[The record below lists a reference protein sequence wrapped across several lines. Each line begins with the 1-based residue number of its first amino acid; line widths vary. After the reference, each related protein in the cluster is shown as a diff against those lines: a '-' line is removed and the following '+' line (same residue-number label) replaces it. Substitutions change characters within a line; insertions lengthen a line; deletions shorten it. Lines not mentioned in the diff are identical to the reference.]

1 MKSQQR
7 MPSTDAASCVNFL
20 SMKSAN
26 SSMRPSRA
34 KRSRS
39 ANRSTTNILQPSCS
53 PKYAMLLPTTGP
65 RSMSTGSSR
74 EVRQPRNLR
83 RAFVEK
89 RGSESAGGGKT
100 AASDSLLRDEIRSS
114 RPNDAYQLGADA
126 LSGGCLRHRWR
137 RHGRGSGGRLYC
149 GLRLFLLLL
158 RRTLALHVDA
168 ALEVRAF
175 GNGNARRHE
184 VAFHRS
190 VVADVDLLRGGDV
203 AVHLAKDDHHLREHL
218 RLDFAVRPDRQDMI
232 TQLDRP
238 FDVALDRQ
246 VFAAVQLA
254 LDDDRFA
261 DIHDVLLHKVTRF
274 RSGCRGRCRH
284 WRRWDGRL
292 SAGGADGFITL
303 PH

>member
-7 MPSTDAASCVNFL
+7 IPSTDADSCVNFL

-26 SSMRPSRA
+26 ASMRPSRA

-39 ANRSTTNILQPSCS
+39 AKRSTTKILQPSCS

-74 EVRQPRNLR
+74 DVRQPRNLR
-83 RAFVEK
+83 RALVEK
-89 RGSESAGGGKT
+89 RGSESAGGGNT

-126 LSGGCLRHRWR
+126 LSGGCLRHHWR
-137 RHGRGSGGRLYC
+137 RHDRGSGRRLHC

-168 ALEVRAF
+168 TLEVRTL
-175 GNGNARRHE
+175 GNGNARRHQ

-203 AVHLAKDDHHLREHL
+203 AVHLAKDDDHLREHL
-218 RLDFAVRPDRQDMI
+218 RLDFAVRPDRQDVI

-246 VFAAVQLA
+246 ILAAVQLA
-254 LDDDRFA
+254 LDDDRLA
-261 DIHDVLLHKVTRF
+261 DIHNVPLHKVTHF
-274 RSGCRGRCRH
+274 RSTGCRRRRRR
-284 WRRWDGRL
+284 RRWDDRL
-292 SAGGADGFITL
+292 SAGRADGFITL